1 MKRKYIR
8 PEVEEIEFSIN
19 EEITDNIGGMTSV
32 IPGVGGDIEEG
43 IE

>member
-19 EEITDNIGGMTSV
+19 EEITVNVGEMTSV
-32 IPGVGGDIEEG
+32 NHGVGEDIEEG
-43 IE
+43 TE